1 MENLS
6 YTPEE
11 PIAVIATALSPLAL
25 GIIRTSGKG
34 LIENVAKIFSRPK
47 ALTEVQINTCN
58 CFDFVYVY
66 IIIQIN
72 LTE

>member
-11 PIAVIATALSPLAL
+11 PIAAIATALSPSAL

-34 LIENVAKIFSRPK
+34 SIENVGLLALFAHRAKVR
-47 ALTEVQINTCN
+47 
-58 CFDFVYVY
+58 
-66 IIIQIN
+66 
-72 LTE
+72 

>member
-11 PIAVIATALSPLAL
+11 PITAIATALSPAAL

-34 LIENVAKIFSRPK
+34 SIENVAKIFSRPK
-47 ALTEVQINTCN
+47 ALTEAQGNS
-58 CFDFVYVY
+58 F
-66 IIIQIN
+66 
-72 LTE
+72 